1 MSNTQ
6 PFAHRILDELDV
18 GIIVL
23 DRDGNVAVWNRWIAQ
38 HSRIDAAT
46 VLGRPFALA
55 FGDGLSPRLAR
66 ACNDALTQGHSM
78 FLSAAFNKKPLPL
91 YASEGDAVE
100 VISQNI
106 SVRPVVDDSGANQC
120 LIEVLDVSASMRR
133 DQILRD
139 RAGFSQQ
146 QLLKLLATVGEA
158 VVTAD
163 DAGRIVLFNQQA
175 EKIFGR
181 VAADVMGKDMS
192 ILFAGGFAPEC
203 KQTVGL
209 RSDGTTFSADISSS
223 HYEESGKV
231 YSTVIIR
238 DISERLL
245 LEEQLRQSQKM
256 ESVGQLT
263 SGIAHDFNNFLA
275 VIMGNLDLLEDTFR
289 DLHPVQLDLIRQA
302 LSAAERGKAL
312 TQKLLAFA
320 RRQMLEPKPLNPKE
334 LIAGVADM
342 CRRTLGGNIVV
353 EVAVDDN
360 VWNILAD
367 EGQLESALVNLA
379 INSRD
384 AMPGGG
390 TIKLTAS
397 NITLDGS
404 VDSRGTARTGD
415 FVKLE
420 VIDNGTGMT
429 PDVMQHVFEP
439 FFTTKELGK
448 GTGLGLAMV
457 YGFINQSG
465 GHVHVRSEV
474 GKGTRL
480 ELFLPRDAS
489 SKVAATAAAAAIAN
503 VSGGSGQ
510 KILVVEDEE
519 MLRGSLQAT
528 ARRLGYRFIIVDSAV
543 KALEALE
550 HDPSIG
556 LMMTDVRMPGGMDG
570 FALAKA
576 ARLRHPHLKV
586 LYTTGY
592 TDQHALTEDVQQAD
606 TLYKPYRLAE
616 LAARLRKFA
625 TAD

>member
-1 MSNTQ
+1 MSNV
-6 PFAHRILDELDV
+6 PPSAHRILDELDV
-18 GIIVL
+18 GIVVL
-23 DRDGNVAVWNRWIAQ
+23 DSAGNVAVWNRWIAQ
-38 HSRIDAAT
+38 RSRIDAAAI
-46 VLGRPFALA
+46 LGRPFTSA
-55 FGDGLSPRLAR
+55 FGGGLSPRLAR

-91 YASEGDAVE
+91 YASDGESGE

-106 SVRPVVDDSGANQC
+106 SVRPFLDDSGGRQC
-120 LIEVLDVSASMRR
+120 IVEVLDVSASMCR
-133 DQILRD
+133 DKILRD

-146 QLLKLLATVGEA
+146 QLMKLLATVGEA

-163 DAGRIVLFNQQA
+163 DTGCIVLFNQQA

-181 VAADVMGKDMS
+181 PAAEVMGKNIS
-192 ILFAGGFAPEC
+192 ILFAEGCDLAS

-209 RSDGTTFSADISSS
+209 RSDGSRFSADMSTS
-223 HYEESGKV
+223 HYDESGKV
-231 YSTVIIR
+231 YSTLIIR
-238 DISERLL
+238 DISEKLL

-289 DLHPVQLDLIRQA
+289 DLHPTQLDLIRQA
-302 LSAAERGKAL
+302 LGAAERGKAL
-312 TQKLLAFA
+312 THKLLAFA
-320 RRQMLEPKPLNPKE
+320 RRQMLEPKPLNPKD

-353 EVAVDDN
+353 EVAVDDG
-360 VWNILAD
+360 VWSIMAD

-379 INSRD
+379 INARD

-390 TIKLTAS
+390 RLRLTAA
-397 NITLDGS
+397 NVTLDGS
-404 VDSRGTARTGD
+404 PDAHGTSRTGD

-429 PDVMQHVFEP
+429 PEVMRHVFEP

-465 GHVHVRSEV
+465 GHVHIWSEV

-480 ELFLPRDAS
+480 ELFLPRDAA
-489 SKVAATAAAAAIAN
+489 SKAVATEAASAAN

-528 ARRLGYRFIIVDSAV
+528 ARRLGYRFIIVDSAA

-550 HDPSIG
+550 DDPGIG
-556 LMMTDVRMPGGMDG
+556 HMMTDIRMPGGMDG

-576 ARLRHPHLKV
+576 ARLRYPHLKV
-586 LYTTGY
+586 LFTTGY
-592 TDQHALTEDVQQAD
+592 ADQQGTAEDAQQFD
-606 TLYKPYRLAE
+606 ILYKPYRLAE
-616 LAARLRKFA
+616 LAARLRKF
-625 TAD
+625 TAAE